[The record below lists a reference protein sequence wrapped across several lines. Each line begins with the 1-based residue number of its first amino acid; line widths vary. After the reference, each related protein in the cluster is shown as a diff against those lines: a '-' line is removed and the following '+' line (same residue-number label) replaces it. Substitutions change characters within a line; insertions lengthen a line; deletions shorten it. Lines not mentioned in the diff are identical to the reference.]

1 MSEIIRFN
9 GVSKK
14 FGKVVAVNS
23 VDLSIENGEIHSIIG
38 ENGAGKTTLMRLLY
52 GMYKPNSGKIFVRGK
67 EVNFS
72 SPKDAIDNE
81 IGMVHQNFML
91 IDDFTV
97 YENVVLGSEPH
108 HLIYFDREKA
118 KRKVEKLAKAYNI
131 EIDVNDFIDSLSVGF
146 QQKVEILK
154 LLYRNA
160 EILIFDEPTA
170 VLTYQESK
178 ALFDTIR
185 KFKAAGK
192 TVIFISHKLKEVKE
206 ISDRVSVMRNGK
218 LLDTLKNENLSEVE
232 LSKMIAGREI
242 KNLTTVSL
250 KKGETILEID
260 NLTAMGDKGI
270 PAVKGL
276 SLNVSRGEVLGIAGV
291 VGNGQSELEE
301 AIAGMRK
308 ITSGQIKFKGI
319 DITKMSVR
327 KRRELGMG
335 YIPEDR
341 IRTGLAPLASILE
354 NIIMGHQN
362 EKEFSARLDFM
373 RRRRAKRFANRLVNE
388 YKIVCKSIDEQVGT
402 LSGGNMQK
410 VVIAREF
417 AHDVD
422 LLVVSQPTRGV
433 DVGGIEF
440 IHKGILAMKK
450 SGKAVLLIS
459 SDLDEILQ
467 LSDRIIVMYEGQI
480 VHSTS
485 AKNADVQKI
494 GLAMLGM
501 RS

>member
-67 EVNFS
+67 EVHFS